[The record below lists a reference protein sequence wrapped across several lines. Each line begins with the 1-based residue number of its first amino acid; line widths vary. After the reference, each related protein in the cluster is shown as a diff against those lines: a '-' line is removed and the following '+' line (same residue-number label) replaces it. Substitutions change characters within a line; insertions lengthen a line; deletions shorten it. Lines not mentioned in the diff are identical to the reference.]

1 MAPLPSPAFR
11 VAATTCRR
19 PALQNV
25 TVSDPHFARILSDL
39 GLALGIPALTAAD
52 GGLCQLAFD
61 GRHLVQL
68 MAHGARG
75 QILLSCAVGAG
86 KMDGAQALLAAQGNF
101 LQAGGGVVAC
111 AAPDGRMHLQ
121 LGVPR
126 EQCGADALL
135 AAIDALLNQVESWEK
150 RSARAEP
157 DVNALRRDPAF
168 MMRSV

>member
-1 MAPLPSPAFR
+1 M
-11 VAATTCRR
+11 
-19 PALQNV
+19 
-25 TVSDPHFARILSDL
+25 SDSHFAQALSEL
-39 GLALGIPALTAAD
+39 GQALGIPALAPAE

-68 MAHGARG
+68 LAHGARG
-75 QILLSCAVGAG
+75 QILLSCAVGGG

-126 EQCGADALL
+126 EQCNAQALL
-135 AAIDALLNQVESWEK
+135 AAIDALLNQVEAWENA
-150 RSARAEP
+150 ARAP
-157 DVNALRRDPAF
+157 NRTRRGAPPHSCGS
-168 MMRSV
+168 R

>member
-1 MAPLPSPAFR
+1 M
-11 VAATTCRR
+11 
-19 PALQNV
+19 
-25 TVSDPHFARILSDL
+25 SDPHFARILSDL
-39 GLALGIPALTAAD
+39 GLALGIPALTPAD

-75 QILLSCAVGAG
+75 QIVLSCAVGGG
-86 KMDGAQALLAAQGNF
+86 KMDGAQALLAARSNF
-101 LQAGGGVVAC
+101 LQASGGVVVC

-126 EQCGADALL
+126 EQCGAQALL
-135 AAIDALLNQVESWEK
+135 AAIDALLNQVEAWEK
-150 RSARAEP
+150 RSAHAEP
-157 DVNALRRDPAF
+157 DVDALRRNPAF

>member
-1 MAPLPSPAFR
+1 MA
-11 VAATTCRR
+11 
-19 PALQNV
+19 ALQFRAYRQPRKTTPV
-25 TVSDPHFARILSDL
+25 SPSIIVSDSHFAQALSEL
-39 GLALGIPALTAAD
+39 GQALGIPALAPAE

-68 MAHGARG
+68 LAHGARG
-75 QILLSCAVGAG
+75 QILLSCAVGGG

-126 EQCGADALL
+126 EQCNAQALL
-135 AAIDALLNQVESWEK
+135 AAIDALLNQVEAWEK
-150 RSARAEP
+150 RGARAEP
-157 DVNALRRDPAF
+157 DAPRRTPTF
-168 MMRSV
+168 MRQSV

>member
-1 MAPLPSPAFR
+1 M
-11 VAATTCRR
+11 
-19 PALQNV
+19 
-25 TVSDPHFARILSDL
+25 SDPHFARILSEL
-39 GLALGIPALTAAD
+39 GIALGIPALAPAD
-52 GGLCQLAFD
+52 GGQCQLAFD

-68 MAHGARG
+68 MLHGARG
-75 QILLSCAVGAG
+75 QVLLSCAVAGG
-86 KMDGAQALLAAQGNF
+86 KMDGTQALHAAQSNF

-111 AAPDGRMHLQ
+111 AAPDGRLHLQ

-126 EQCGADALL
+126 EQCGAQALL
-135 AAIDALLNQVESWEK
+135 AAIDALLGQVEAWEK

>member
-1 MAPLPSPAFR
+1 M
-11 VAATTCRR
+11 
-19 PALQNV
+19 
-25 TVSDPHFARILSDL
+25 SDSHFAQALSEL
-39 GLALGIPALTAAD
+39 GLALGIPALAPAE

-68 MAHGARG
+68 LAHGARG
-75 QILLSCAVGAG
+75 QILLSCAVGGG

-126 EQCGADALL
+126 EQCNAQALL
-135 AAIDALLNQVESWEK
+135 AAIDALLNQVEAWEK
-150 RSARAEP
+150 RGARAEP
-157 DVNALRRDPAF
+157 DAPRRTPTF
-168 MMRSV
+168 MRQSV